1 MKKRIA
7 LAFAAVLLLGAGLY
21 RWIDEEGRVHYS
33 DVPPKGVLPKVEP
46 PAPPPPPADAAGQ
59 GASAPPSAVT
69 TLNTYLLQDPAK
81 ALYRLAI
88 AIRVPDIE
96 DAQIEAEFE
105 NPAGGAPLR
114 GEPMPKEGSPR
125 YQYMMVSPWFATIQ
139 CRSYAVTI
147 TVYAGADRRSPLA
160 TKRDSVVSRVCPP
173 PPQ

>member
-1 MKKRIA
+1 MKRIA
-7 LAFAAVLLLGAGLY
+7 LALAVLLLLGAGLY
-21 RWIDEEGRVHYS
+21 RWTDEEGRVHYS

-46 PAPPPPPADAAGQ
+46 SAPPPPAADSAGQ
-59 GASAPPSAVT
+59 GATAPASAVT

-88 AIRVPDIE
+88 AIRVPDVE

-114 GEPMPKEGSPR
+114 GELMTKEGSPEH
-125 YQYMMVSPWFATIQ
+125 QYMLVSPWFAAIQ

-147 TVYAGADRRSPLA
+147 TVYGGADRSSPLA
-160 TKRDSVVSRVCPP
+160 VKRDSIASRVCP
-173 PPQ
+173 